1 MRDLCPANAAL
12 IAVALTAPNAGPL
25 PTGPNQG
32 ARATSP
38 GRAERSRPPQPGGES
53 GWNGRRQA
61 GKGRPALAA
70 GSRGGSRLAEALIK
84 ARGGRREVAAMSCG
98 CGLCALLVGGALLVL
113 LLQLLRWLRADGD
126 LTLLWAEWRG
136 KKPENELRG
145 KVVWVTGA
153 SSGIGEELAYQLSKI
168 GALLAISARRE
179 DELERVKK
187 RCLQISNL
195 SDKDILVLRLDL
207 TDRSSHEAATNS
219 VLKHFGKID
228 VLVNNGGR
236 SQRSLFVDT
245 NLDVFSAIMELNY
258 LGTISLTKHVLDHM
272 IQRRRGKIVT
282 VSSVMGIMGAPLASG
297 YCASKHAL
305 QGFFNSLRTELTD
318 YPEIS
323 IINICPGPVQ
333 SKIIQNVFT
342 EKLDKSLENSGDQSH
357 KMPTERCVRLTLVS
371 TVNDLKEAWI
381 SDQPYLAV
389 CYLWQY
395 APTWAWWLMNRMG
408 KRRIENFKSGVDA
421 DASYSRKKK

>member
-1 MRDLCPANAAL
+1 MAFAL
-12 IAVALTAPNAGPL
+12 QTQRL
-25 PTGPNQG
+25 
-32 ARATSP
+32 SP
-38 GRAERSRPPQPGGES
+38 GAGLRPGELGAGRGGRERCEPEPCAF
-53 GWNGRRQA
+53 GRRAGGRLCAAVGQA
-61 GKGRPALAA
+61 LASGGGGGSRGREAPIKGRCGPPVAVRAMAWGCAVCLALAA
-70 GSRGGSRLAEALIK
+70 G
-84 ARGGRREVAAMSCG
+84 
-98 CGLCALLVGGALLVL
+98 GLLALLVQLV
-113 LLQLLRWLRADGD
+113 RWLRADGD

-153 SSGIGEELAYQLSKI
+153 SSGIGEELTYQLSKI
-168 GALLAISARRE
+168 GSLLAISARRE

-187 RCLQISNL
+187 KCLQISNL
-195 SDKDILVLRLDL
+195 SEKDILVLRLDL

-236 SQRSLFVDT
+236 SQRSLFVET
-245 NLDVFSAIMELNY
+245 NLEVFSAIMELNY
-258 LGTISLTKHVLDHM
+258 LGTISLTKHVLNHM
-272 IQRRRGKIVT
+272 IQRKKGKIVT

-342 EKLDKSLENSGDQSH
+342 ENLAKSLENSGDQSH
-357 KMPTERCVRLTLVS
+357 KMPTDRCARLTLVS
-371 TVNDLKEAWI
+371 MANDLKEAWI
-381 SDQPYLAV
+381 SDHPYLAV

-408 KRRIENFKSGVDA
+408 KRRIQNFKSGVDA

>member
-1 MRDLCPANAAL
+1 
-12 IAVALTAPNAGPL
+12 
-25 PTGPNQG
+25 
-32 ARATSP
+32 
-38 GRAERSRPPQPGGES
+38 
-53 GWNGRRQA
+53 
-61 GKGRPALAA
+61 
-70 GSRGGSRLAEALIK
+70 
-84 ARGGRREVAAMSCG
+84 MSWG
-98 CGLCALLVGGALLVL
+98 CGLCALLAGGALLVL
-113 LLQLLRWLRADGD
+113 LLLRWLRADGD
-126 LTLLWAEWRG
+126 LTVLWAEWRG

-187 RCLQISNL
+187 KCLQISNL
-195 SDKDILVLRLDL
+195 SDKEILVLRLDL

-258 LGTISLTKHVLDHM
+258 LGTISLTKHVLNHM
-272 IQRRRGKIVT
+272 IERRRGKIVT

-342 EKLDKSLENSGDQSH
+342 EKLDKS
-357 KMPTERCVRLTLVS
+357 
-371 TVNDLKEAWI
+371 
-381 SDQPYLAV
+381 
-389 CYLWQY
+389 
-395 APTWAWWLMNRMG
+395 
-408 KRRIENFKSGVDA
+408 IENFKSGVVSLFFSPPLAAFFTLLTDSLA
-421 DASYSRKKK
+421 AGMLGLQFWIRFFSSSSLPWQLMPSSASQLCAQ

>member
-1 MRDLCPANAAL
+1 MRRHTYCAAAAASSHL
-12 IAVALTAPNAGPL
+12 RVRAAGAGRGSGSPLNLSRLVA
-25 PTGPNQG
+25 G
-32 ARATSP
+32 ARPKNQTNTITTKTLLFQGKKFGRDTQMP
-38 GRAERSRPPQPGGES
+38 GLGEL
-53 GWNGRRQA
+53 RR
-61 GKGRPALAA
+61 RNT
-70 GSRGGSRLAEALIK
+70 
-84 ARGGRREVAAMSCG
+84 GGREAIR
-98 CGLCALLVGGALLVL
+98 
-113 LLQLLRWLRADGD
+113 
-126 LTLLWAEWRG
+126 
-136 KKPENELRG
+136 ENELRG

-179 DELERVKK
+179 DELQRVKK
-187 RCLQISNL
+187 KCLQISNL
-195 SDKDILVLRLDL
+195 SEKDIFVLRLDL

-245 NLDVFSAIMELNY
+245 NLDVYSAIIELNY
-258 LGTISLTKHVLDHM
+258 LGTISLTKHVLNHM
-272 IQRRRGKIVT
+272 IQRKKGKIVT

-333 SKIIQNVFT
+333 SQIIQNVFT
-342 EKLDKSLENSGDQSH
+342 ENLSKSIENSGDQSH
-357 KMPTERCVRLTLVS
+357 KMPTDRCVRLTLVS
-371 TVNDLKEAWI
+371 TANDLKEAWI
-381 SDQPYLAV
+381 SDHPYLAV

-408 KRRIENFKSGVDA
+408 KRRIQNFKSGVDA